1 MVAVTDPIE
10 AMRRQLDAIWER
22 SRPEI
27 EGRVDAIENA
37 AVSLL
42 MGALDEAERA
52 RAFAEAHKLAGVAGT
67 FGFPQATALARE
79 AEGILRADHER
90 TQSDV
95 VRLSAIAN
103 ELRAELIDRGRGGA
117 GADAA
122 APDLTKAA
130 TRVVMVDDDETVI
143 ALVTALLANHGIA
156 VIGTTN
162 PADLW
167 KALETASPDVIL
179 LDVDMPGTTGIE
191 LCRRI
196 RDDQRWDAVPVV
208 FLTARTTAAV
218 DLFEAGADNYLT
230 KPVNGPELLA
240 VLRSRVRRT
249 RTLKSASDAA
259 TPQDIPAPTTD
270 APREPDFDVVIV
282 DDDEVL
288 VELLCHAVTAR
299 GYRAKSIGD
308 GTTALDQLA
317 GTDPRIRTRIIVLD
331 VGLPERDGLAVLR
344 ALSRDG
350 VTRTTRVIMLTARSL
365 ESEVLMALELG
376 AYDHVS
382 KPFSVP
388 VLMHRIRRAL
398 DDRPGA

>member
-1 MVAVTDPIE
+1 MTDPVE

-27 EGRVDAIENA
+27 EARVDAIEGA

-42 MGALDEAERA
+42 TGSLEETERA
-52 RAFAEAHKLAGVAGT
+52 HAFAEAHKLAGVAGT
-67 FGFPQATALARE
+67 FGFPHATALARE
-79 AEGILRADHER
+79 AEGILRADHTR
-90 TQSDV
+90 SQSDV

-103 ELRAELIDRGRGGA
+103 QLRAELIERGRGGP
-117 GADAA
+117 GADAV
-122 APDLTKAA
+122 APDLTRAA
-130 TRVVMVDDDETVI
+130 TRVVMVDDDATVI

-156 VIGTTN
+156 VIGTTK

-167 KALETASPDVIL
+167 KALEVTSPDVIL
-179 LDVDMPGTTGIE
+179 LDVDMPETTGIE

-196 RDDQRWDAVPVV
+196 RADHRWDAVPVV

-249 RTLKSASDAA
+249 RSLKSAPDVA
-259 TPQDIPAPTTD
+259 PAGEAPVTTTAV

-282 DDDEVL
+282 DDDSVL

-308 GTTALDQLA
+308 GTTALNELA
-317 GTDPRIRTRIIVLD
+317 GTDPAIRTRVIVLD

-376 AYDHVS
+376 AFDHVA